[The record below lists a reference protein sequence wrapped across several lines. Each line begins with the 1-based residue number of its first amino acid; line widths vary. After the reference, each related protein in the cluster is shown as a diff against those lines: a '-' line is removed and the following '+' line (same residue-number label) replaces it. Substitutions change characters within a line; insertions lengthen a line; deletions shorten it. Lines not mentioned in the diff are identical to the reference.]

1 MGTAADIC
9 ASLVLNGYN
18 DWFLP
23 SKDELYL
30 MYENLNVMEIG
41 GFRNLS
47 YWSSSENE
55 SGNISFAWTQYFMDS
70 VVSSW
75 EQKIKV
81 HRVRAIRA
89 F

>member
-1 MGTAADIC
+1 V
-9 ASLVLNGYN
+9 ASLCADLELGGYD

-30 MYENLNVMEIG
+30 MYENLHVMEIG

-55 SGNISFAWTQYFMDS
+55 SGNISFAWRQYFMDG

-75 EQKIKV
+75 EPKTRV